1 MAHSPKFIFK
11 LCSIGE
17 GVTLLFVVFLLSTL
31 AHRDTE
37 SASVDTLLIV
47 FAFVVPRKAES
58 WGVVVGTVNV
68 VVGLLWV
75 VDIAF

>member
-1 MAHSPKFIFK
+1 MSHTRMKESSCRLNLMA
-11 LCSIGE
+11 LRRGR
-17 GVTLLFVVFLLSTL
+17 STTCVKSDID
-31 AHRDTE
+31 RDTE
-37 SASVDTLLIV
+37 SASVSTLLIT

-58 WGVVVGTVNV
+58 RGVVVGTVNV